1 MQLGFIT
8 LWFAFAVT
16 VIISGSPAFAGP
28 MQDAAITGDIEALQ
42 HLLETGS
49 DPNSVVSEGS
59 PTPLYFAADRGH
71 ADAVALLIA
80 YGADVNALTFQGGA
94 LHIAARRG
102 RLDIVTLLL
111 DAGAD
116 PNLIGGERMR
126 RPLHEAAYNGSIDV
140 VTLLLDRG
148 ADVNGRTN
156 YRGQEPAIH
165 FAATRGHTEV
175 VELLKERGFKPWT
188 PDPIT
193 REEFASADLAMGEAQ
208 FEACAAYCHA
218 RKPGKYGTRAGSLW
232 NIVGKPKASDPGMV
246 YSDAMK
252 AMTGVW
258 DFEALNVYI
267 ADAQGS
273 LPGTAAYYTTIR
285 DRAKRIALIA
295 YLRTLSDDPVPLP

>member
-218 RKPGKYGTRAGSLW
+218 RKPGKIWYARG
-232 NIVGKPKASDPGMV
+232 
-246 YSDAMK
+246 
-252 AMTGVW
+252 
-258 DFEALNVYI
+258 
-267 ADAQGS
+267 
-273 LPGTAAYYTTIR
+273 
-285 DRAKRIALIA
+285 IALEYSRKAKSIGSRDGLFGCHEGHDRRLG
-295 YLRTLSDDPVPLP
+295 LRGSQCLHCRCSGQPARYGRVLHHDKGSSEKDRLDRLPPYVV